1 MQDVLYPALARH
13 FGKATESPGLHD
25 RCWAPIG

>member
-13 FGKATESPGLHD
+13 FGKPTETPGKHRRLLGAD
-25 RCWAPIG
+25 W